1 MMIEIQIAVIREC
14 IPIDRKHEVAYLVLE
29 ILTLI

>member
-1 MMIEIQIAVIREC
+1 MVEIKIAVILEC
-14 IPIDRKHEVAYLVLE
+14 TPIDRKLEVAYLVLE